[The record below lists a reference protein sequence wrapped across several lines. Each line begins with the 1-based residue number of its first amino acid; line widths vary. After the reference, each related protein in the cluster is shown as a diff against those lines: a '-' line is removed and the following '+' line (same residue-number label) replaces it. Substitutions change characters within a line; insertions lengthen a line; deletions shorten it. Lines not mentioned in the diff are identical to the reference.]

1 MTERKQ
7 KRIVRKREPV
17 TVLVNQPHELVR
29 DALIE
34 AADAFGWNL
43 FDVSLTRGALPE
55 DPAPKGA
62 IIDWAPKSA
71 LRRQL
76 EEAGIPLVVL
86 GAGVADPDYH
96 ATAASAT
103 RDLAAQGRLAAEHF
117 ADRGFRQVGY
127 VGNWP
132 WSNAKPLYDAFR
144 ERAAELEIDCFLHQL
159 RPGDAETETRA
170 ALYERRSREFAAWL
184 HSVPHPLG
192 LLTYDDSTAGKLCV
206 MSRAAGF
213 MVPEDVAI
221 LGRGNNTYTCETS
234 PVVLSSIDEDYEA
247 LGRTAARLLKDLMS
261 GGAIPPSHTM
271 IPPKCVVERQSTN
284 VLAVADPTVARALR
298 FMWGHLEQDLSVN
311 DVADEVGVS
320 RQKLERA
327 FRAHLHRGV
336 NAELRRKRLEEFR
349 RLLLSTDRPIADL
362 APLTGFR
369 TMAHLHKTFRQVHGM
384 SPRQYRT
391 RGAKE
396 V

>member
-1 MTERKQ
+1 MAKQ
-7 KRIVRKREPV
+7 KKKRIVRRREPA
-17 TVLVNQPHELVR
+17 TVLVNQPHLLVR
-29 DALIE
+29 HALVE
-34 AADAFGWNL
+34 AADKFGWNL
-43 FDVSLTRGALPE
+43 FDLSLSYGALPV

-62 IIDWAPKSA
+62 IIDWAPELA

-76 EEAGIPLVVL
+76 QEACIPSVIL
-86 GAGVADPDYH
+86 GYGVADPDYH
-96 ATAASAT
+96 AAGANVA

-127 VGNWP
+127 VGHSP
-132 WSNAKPLYDAFR
+132 WGNAKGLNDALH

-159 RPGDAETETRA
+159 APGDAETKTRA

-184 HSVPHPLG
+184 HSVPRPLG
-192 LLTYDDSTAGKLCV
+192 LLTYNDFMAGKLCV
-206 MSRAAGF
+206 MAQVAGF

-221 LGRGNNTYTCETS
+221 LGCGNDTYACETS
-234 PVVLSSIDEDYEA
+234 PVALSSIDEDYEA
-247 LGRTAARLLKDLMS
+247 VGRVAARLLKDLMS
-261 GGAIPPSHTM
+261 GGPIPPAHTM

-298 FMWGHLEQDLSVN
+298 FMWDHLEQDLSVN
-311 DVADEVGVS
+311 DVADEVGVN

-336 NAELRRKRLEEFR
+336 NAELRRKRLEEFS
-349 RLLLSTDRPIADL
+349 RLLRSTDRPIADL

-391 RGAKE
+391 RGAEE